1 MTYHFNKPH
10 YAGKAI
16 VINENLYMPPKMTLA
31 LNVPV
36 TDEFRAATN
45 KWMLEFFG
53 KQTENMVIET
63 PDAFHMCSEDWNR
76 LKATV
81 DKRMIQMSR
90 EAELACM
97 GIYRDALF

>member
-16 VINENLYMPPKMTLA
+16 VINEHLYMPPKMTLS
-31 LNVPV
+31 LDVPV
-36 TDEFRAATN
+36 TDEFRADIN

-53 KQTENMVIET
+53 KEENMVIET